1 MKIKIVQMNS
11 INGKFNQNVQF
22 MLDEIKSAVG
32 LADVIVFPELC
43 VSGSLLMDYFKRTAV
58 INELLEYNIEL
69 IDASHDIM
77 VIWGNVDLYKGQLL
91 DSAYVAYQGELV
103 FKTHKKFNSTSN
115 LRFKKQYF
123 VHPHQDDVKTFEAFG
138 HQCAIAINN
147 DIMVHDFDEAEII
160 FHLNSHYFRKQD
172 NLDFKIQ
179 FISELNKTVVSVNAV
194 GIVNAYKYF
203 GILDGQSLVYKDDQI
218 YVLNSK
224 FEQESQIIDLN
235 NFKSNLNGERIEL
248 IDVLLFAI
256 KQIDQEI
263 FSFKP
268 KWIVGL
274 SGGLDSSVSA
284 ALLTMALGKDRV
296 VGLNL
301 ATEFNSSTTQD
312 NAKQLAQQL
321 GIEYLPLKIDEIVNS
336 TNNIFNQASYQ
347 IEGLAH
353 ENVQA
358 RLRGHL
364 LMTYASLVNG
374 VVSNNTNKIE
384 NALGYGTLYGDTIGA
399 LGILADCT
407 KMDVIKL
414 AKRINERADKEIIPT
429 NLIPLMTQEGLI
441 WDFAPSAELKE
452 DQIDPMKWGYHD
464 YLIERILTEP
474 NAMYNI
480 LSDYQN
486 GTMMD
491 SEIGKYLKQYQLQ
504 DGKAFID
511 DITWLIKSISK
522 NSFKRIQGVPFIVV
536 SESAMGLDT
545 CDNQMDMIVADDITE
560 LMRQIR
566 GE

>member
-1 MKIKIVQMNS
+1 MKIKIVQMKS
-11 INGKFNQNVQF
+11 INGKFKQNVQF
-22 MLDEIKSAVG
+22 MLEEIKSAIG
-32 LADVIVFPELC
+32 FADVIVFPELC
-43 VSGSLLMDYFKRTAV
+43 VSGSLIMDYFKRTAV
-58 INELLEYNIEL
+58 INELLDYNLEL
-69 IDASHDIM
+69 IDSSHDIM
-77 VIWGNVDLYKGQLL
+77 VIWGNVDLQRGQLF
-91 DSAYVAYQGELV
+91 DTAFVAYQGELV
-103 FKTHKKFNSTSN
+103 FKSHKKFNSTSN

-123 VHPHQDDVKTFEAFG
+123 VHPHHDEVKTFEAFG
-138 HQCAIAINN
+138 HRCAIAINN

-160 FHLNSHYFRKQD
+160 FHLNSHYYRKQD

-218 YVLNSK
+218 YVLNSR

-235 NFKSNLNGERIEL
+235 QFKSNLNGERIEL

-274 SGGLDSSVSA
+274 SGGLDSSVVA
-284 ALLTMALGKDRV
+284 ALLTMALGHDRV

-301 ATEFNSSTTQD
+301 ATQFNSVTTQD
-312 NAKQLAQQL
+312 NARDLAKRL
-321 GIEYLPLKIDEIVNS
+321 GIDYIPLNIDELVDS
-336 TNNIFNQASYQ
+336 TNHVFDQQGYQ

-358 RLRGHL
+358 RLRGHM
-364 LMTYASLVNG
+364 LMTYASVVNG

-414 AKRINERADKEIIPT
+414 AKRINERGNTDIIPN
-429 NLIPLMTQEGLI
+429 NLIPVMTQEGLM

-452 DQIDPMKWGYHD
+452 NQVDPMKWGYHD

-474 NAMYNI
+474 NAMHNI
-480 LSDYQN
+480 LTDYQN

-511 DITWLIKSISK
+511 DLTWLVSSISK
-522 NSFKRIQGVPFIVV
+522 NSFKRLQGVPFIVV

-545 CDNQMDMIVADDITE
+545 CENQIDLIVAQEIQE

-566 GE
+566 GD

>member
-1 MKIKIVQMNS
+1 MKIKIVQMKS
-11 INGKFNQNVQF
+11 INGKFKQNVQF
-22 MLDEIKSAVG
+22 MLEEIKSAIG
-32 LADVIVFPELC
+32 FADVIVFPELC
-43 VSGSLLMDYFKRTAV
+43 VSGSLIMDYFKRTAV
-58 INELLEYNIEL
+58 INELLDYNLEL
-69 IDASHDIM
+69 IDSSHDIM
-77 VIWGNVDLYKGQLL
+77 VIWGNVDLQSGQLF
-91 DSAYVAYQGELV
+91 DTAFVAYQGELV
-103 FKTHKKFNSTSN
+103 FKSHKKFNSTSN

-123 VHPHQDDVKTFEAFG
+123 VHPHHDEVKTFEAFG
-138 HQCAIAINN
+138 HRCAIAINN

-160 FHLNSHYFRKQD
+160 FHLNSHYYRKQD

-218 YVLNSK
+218 YVLNSR

-235 NFKSNLNGERIEL
+235 QFKSNLNGERIEL

-274 SGGLDSSVSA
+274 SGGLDSSVVA
-284 ALLTMALGKDRV
+284 ALLTMALGHDRV

-301 ATEFNSSTTQD
+301 ATQFNSVTTQD
-312 NAKQLAQQL
+312 NARYLAKRL
-321 GIEYLPLKIDEIVNS
+321 GIDYIPLNIDELVDS
-336 TNNIFNQASYQ
+336 TNHVFDQQGYQ

-358 RLRGHL
+358 RLRGHM
-364 LMTYASLVNG
+364 LMTYASVVNG

-414 AKRINERADKEIIPT
+414 AKRINERGNTDIIPN
-429 NLIPLMTQEGLI
+429 NLIPVMTQEGLM

-452 DQIDPMKWGYHD
+452 NQVDPMKWGYHD

-474 NAMYNI
+474 NAMHNI
-480 LSDYQN
+480 LTDYQN

-511 DITWLIKSISK
+511 DLTWLVSSISK
-522 NSFKRIQGVPFIVV
+522 NSFKRLQGVPFIVV

-545 CDNQMDMIVADDITE
+545 CENQIDLIVAQEIQE

-566 GE
+566 GD

>member
-1 MKIKIVQMNS
+1 MKIKIVQMKS
-11 INGKFNQNVQF
+11 INGKFKQNVQF
-22 MLDEIKSAVG
+22 MLEEIKSAIG
-32 LADVIVFPELC
+32 FADVIVFPELC
-43 VSGSLLMDYFKRTAV
+43 VSGSLIMDYFKRTAV
-58 INELLEYNIEL
+58 INELLDYNLEL
-69 IDASHDIM
+69 IDSSHDIM
-77 VIWGNVDLYKGQLL
+77 VIWGNVDLQRGQLF
-91 DSAYVAYQGELV
+91 DTAFVAYQGELV
-103 FKTHKKFNSTSN
+103 FKSHKKFNSTSN

-123 VHPHQDDVKTFEAFG
+123 VHPHHDEVKTFEAFG
-138 HQCAIAINN
+138 HRCAIAINN

-160 FHLNSHYFRKQD
+160 FHLNSHYYRKQD
-172 NLDFKIQ
+172 NLDYKIQ

-218 YVLNSK
+218 YVLNSR

-235 NFKSNLNGERIEL
+235 QFKSNLNGERIEL

-274 SGGLDSSVSA
+274 SGGLDSSVVA
-284 ALLTMALGKDRV
+284 ALLTMALGHDRV

-301 ATEFNSSTTQD
+301 ATQFNSVTTQD
-312 NAKQLAQQL
+312 NARHLAKRL
-321 GIEYLPLKIDEIVNS
+321 EIDYIPLNIDGLVDS
-336 TNNIFNQASYQ
+336 TNHVFDQQGYQ

-358 RLRGHL
+358 RLRGHM
-364 LMTYASLVNG
+364 LMTYASVVNG

-414 AKRINERADKEIIPT
+414 AKRINERGNTDIIPN
-429 NLIPLMTQEGLI
+429 NLIPVMTQEGLM

-452 DQIDPMKWGYHD
+452 NQVDPMKWGYHD

-474 NAMYNI
+474 NAMHNI
-480 LSDYQN
+480 LTDYQN

-511 DITWLIKSISK
+511 DLTWLVSSISK
-522 NSFKRIQGVPFIVV
+522 NSFKRLQGVPFIVV

-545 CDNQMDMIVADDITE
+545 CENQIDLIVAQEIQE

-566 GE
+566 GD

>member
-1 MKIKIVQMNS
+1 MKIKIVQMKS
-11 INGKFNQNVQF
+11 INGKFKQNVQF
-22 MLDEIKSAVG
+22 MLEEIKSAIG
-32 LADVIVFPELC
+32 FADVIVFPELC
-43 VSGSLLMDYFKRTAV
+43 VSGSLIMDYFKRTAV
-58 INELLEYNIEL
+58 INELLDYNLEL
-69 IDASHDIM
+69 IDSSHDIM
-77 VIWGNVDLYKGQLL
+77 VIWGNVDLQSGQLF
-91 DSAYVAYQGELV
+91 DTAFVAYQGELV
-103 FKTHKKFNSTSN
+103 FKSHKKFNSTSN

-123 VHPHQDDVKTFEAFG
+123 VHPHHDEVKTFEAFG
-138 HQCAIAINN
+138 HRCAIAINN

-160 FHLNSHYFRKQD
+160 FHLNSHYYRKQD

-218 YVLNSK
+218 YVLNSR

-235 NFKSNLNGERIEL
+235 QFKSNLNGERIEL

-274 SGGLDSSVSA
+274 SGGLDSSVVA
-284 ALLTMALGKDRV
+284 ALLTMALGHDRV

-301 ATEFNSSTTQD
+301 ATQFNSVTTQD
-312 NAKQLAQQL
+312 NARDLAKRL
-321 GIEYLPLKIDEIVNS
+321 GIDYIPLNIDELVDS
-336 TNNIFNQASYQ
+336 TNHVFDQQGYQ

-358 RLRGHL
+358 RLRGHM
-364 LMTYASLVNG
+364 LMTYASVVNG

-414 AKRINERADKEIIPT
+414 AKRINERGNTDIIPN
-429 NLIPLMTQEGLI
+429 NLIPVMTQEGLM

-452 DQIDPMKWGYHD
+452 NQVDPMKWGYHD

-474 NAMYNI
+474 NAMHNI
-480 LSDYQN
+480 LTDYQN

-511 DITWLIKSISK
+511 DLTWLVSSISK
-522 NSFKRIQGVPFIVV
+522 NSFKRLQGVPFIVV

-545 CDNQMDMIVADDITE
+545 CENQIDLIVAQEIQE

-566 GE
+566 GD